1 MAVAPKQ
8 WPPLS
13 ARPSHCREI
22 SDSVNSLR
30 KSYSFLNG
38 VGKKRHK
45 LSSWKPR
52 LLPSYHRGSHFE
64 SHLAF
69 CGHSPDWAVSPT
81 LTTGSA
87 RSRRR
92 PLCLPGTLSRVGM
105 GVADCGS
112 AVKRC
117 SIRPWTPKRGSPG
130 GVNIRSPRNGD
141 CAVGVS
147 PGAPPRSDEGTAQAS
162 CNKPDQA
169 NNSLVDNTQSPGS
182 ALSPSRYRI
191 AQLTR
196 FRCAKPKK
204 DVG

>member
-1 MAVAPKQ
+1 MPGGLIDSHLGIAGFSVAVAAKQ

-30 KSYSFLNG
+30 KSYSFVNG

-117 SIRPWTPKRGSPG
+117 SIRPWTQNLEPRRRKYSLPTKWRLRHRRLARCSSTIGRG
-130 GVNIRSPRNGD
+130 D
-141 CAVGVS
+141 
-147 PGAPPRSDEGTAQAS
+147 
-162 CNKPDQA
+162 
-169 NNSLVDNTQSPGS
+169 GS
-182 ALSPSRYRI
+182 
-191 AQLTR
+191 
-196 FRCAKPKK
+196 
-204 DVG
+204 G